1 MNNKLPAMNQP
12 THPRALFAVS
22 SLGLGHATRS
32 LVVMRHFLAQG
43 YELTVISTGNALAFL
58 RLELADDPVVFE
70 DWPDYPPL
78 ERGTGWRFYAYLGW
92 DLFKTWQRIG
102 AEHQRFAA
110 LAIDFDFVFSD
121 GRYGI
126 FHPAVPSVILSHQ
139 IAFIPPKGLREVGWL
154 SDWLNVSAL
163 KKFDYILIPDY
174 PCPSLNLAGN
184 LSHTP
189 VLHGARHDYIGVLSS
204 YPPAPAD
211 TVQDIDVLFVISG
224 YLQEHKGA
232 FLRHLLEQARHLPGN
247 KVFVLGDAKANPADY
262 AAYEAPDLIIHPLAS
277 GSLRQSLFNRARCVV
292 SRAGY
297 TTVMDLVAHDKPA
310 LLIPTPNQ
318 TEQEYLGFYLGGLG
332 YFATRP
338 QADDWD
344 LPSALEETAK
354 TRRFAPPWRTD
365 EALKRIDSVLSP
377 LIFKNFFSIIVPA
390 HNEEAELA
398 NTLDALFAQ
407 RYPAGRWEVIV
418 VENGST
424 DATRAIAESY
434 LERSDLPCRY
444 RVLQSDRGVS
454 HAKNTGLAAVD
465 AQSQWVIFCD
475 ADTRL
480 APGALLHFNT
490 WLNRHGEGQAV
501 GTTAV
506 RPFPDR
512 RWRARGWF
520 ALYDWLHRRTHSSYA
535 IQIARTPIAR
545 GVGFHPELNFAED
558 LTFIRECR
566 RYGRFFFIPTQFVH
580 TSTRRFEARGY
591 LRQSLK
597 WLVEAWMP
605 MRFKRHRHYDVVR

>member
-1 MNNKLPAMNQP
+1 MNQP
-12 THPRALFAVS
+12 TRPRALFAVS

-32 LVVMRHFLAQG
+32 LVVMRHFLSQG
-43 YELTVISTGNALAFL
+43 YQLTVISTGNALAFL
-58 RLELADDPVVFE
+58 RMELADASVVFE

-78 ERGTGWRFYAYLGW
+78 ERGTGWRFYMYLAW
-92 DLFKTWQRIG
+92 DLFQTWRRIS
-102 AEHQRFAA
+102 AENRRFAA
-110 LAIDFDFVFSD
+110 IAAQFDVIFSD

-126 FHPAVPSVILSHQ
+126 FHSAVPSVILSHQ

-163 KKFDYILIPDY
+163 KKFDAILIPDY

-189 VLHGARHDYIGVLSS
+189 VLHGARHDYIGILSS
-204 YPPAPAD
+204 YPPPPPE
-211 TVQDIDVLFVISG
+211 TEQDIDFLFVISG

-232 FLRHLLEQARHLPGN
+232 FVRGLLEQARSMPGR
-247 KVFVLGDAKANPADY
+247 KVFVLGDANANPADY
-262 AAYEAPDLIIHPLAS
+262 AAYEMPDLTIYPLAS
-277 GSLRQSLFNRARCVV
+277 GDLRQTLFNRARCVV

-297 TTVMDLVAHDKPA
+297 TTVMDLVEHDKPA

-338 QADDWD
+338 QTQDWA
-344 LPSALEETAK
+344 LPDAVQDIHRTA
-354 TRRFAPPWRTD
+354 RFQPPWRTA
-365 EALKRIDSVLSP
+365 ESLKRIDAVLAP
-377 LIFKNFFSIIVPA
+377 LVFKNFFSIIVPA
-390 HNEEAELA
+390 HNEAAELGR
-398 NTLDALFAQ
+398 TLDALFAQ
-407 RYPAGRWEVIV
+407 HYPAGRWEVIV

-424 DATRAIAESY
+424 DGTLAIAQSY
-434 LERSDLPCRY
+434 LERAELPCAY
-444 RVLQSDRGVS
+444 RVIQSERGVS
-454 HAKNTGLAAVD
+454 NAKNAGLAAVD
-465 AQSQWVIFCD
+465 PQSQWVVFCD

-480 APGALLHFNT
+480 LPGALLHFNT
-490 WLNRHGEGQAV
+490 WLNRQGEGQAV

-512 RWRARGWF
+512 RWRARAWF
-520 ALYDWLHRRTHSSYA
+520 ALYDGLHRFTRSSYA

-558 LTFIRECR
+558 LTFIRECL
-566 RYGRFFFIPTQFVH
+566 RYGRFFFVPTEFVQ
-580 TSTRRFEARGY
+580 TSTRRFEANGY

-597 WLVEAWMP
+597 WLVEALMP
-605 MRFKRHRHYDVVR
+605 MRYKRHRGYDVIR

>member
-1 MNNKLPAMNQP
+1 MSRSTAA
-12 THPRALFAVS
+12 RALFAVS

-32 LVVMRHFLAQG
+32 LVVMRHFLSQG

-58 RLELADDPVVFE
+58 RLELANDLVIFE

-78 ERGTGWRFYAYLGW
+78 ERGIGWRFYAYLGL
-92 DLFKTWQRIG
+92 DLWKTWRRINEEHRRFSAIA
-102 AEHQRFAA
+102 AEFEV
-110 LAIDFDFVFSD
+110 IFSD

-163 KKFDYILIPDY
+163 KKFDCILIPDY

-211 TVQDIDVLFVISG
+211 TVQDIDLLFVISG

-232 FLRHLLEQARHLPGN
+232 FVRELLEQARALPGN
-247 KVFVLGDAKANPADY
+247 KVFVLGDAKANPADFQG
-262 AAYEAPDLIIHPLAS
+262 YEAPDLAIHPLAS
-277 GSLRQSLFNRARCVV
+277 GALRQSLFTRAQCVV

-297 TTVMDLVAHDKPA
+297 TTVMDLVEHDKRA

-332 YFATRP
+332 YFSTRP
-338 QADDWD
+338 QIERWSLAD
-344 LPSALEETAK
+344 ALQETAQ
-354 TRRFAPPWRTD
+354 TRRFTPPWRTND
-365 EALKRIDSVLSP
+365 SLKRIDAVLEP
-377 LIFKNFFSIIVPA
+377 LIFKNFFSVIVPA

-398 NTLDALFAQ
+398 QTLDALFAQ
-407 RYPAGRWEVIV
+407 RYPGQRWEVIV

-434 LERSDLPCRY
+434 LERTDLPCAY
-444 RVLQSDRGVS
+444 RVLHSDRGVS
-454 HAKNTGLAAVD
+454 HAKNVGLAAAD

-490 WLNRHGEGQAV
+490 WLNRQGEGQAV

-512 RWRARGWF
+512 RWRARAWF

-535 IQIARTPIAR
+535 IQLARTPIAR
-545 GVGFHPELNFAED
+545 GVGFHAELNFAED

-566 RYGRFFFIPTQFVH
+566 RYGRFFFISTEFVQ
-580 TSTRRFEARGY
+580 TSTRRFEANGY

-597 WLVEAWMP
+597 WLVEAWIP
-605 MRFKRHRHYDVVR
+605 MRYKRRRGYDVIR

>member
-1 MNNKLPAMNQP
+1 MTRSAR
-12 THPRALFAVS
+12 PRALFAVS

-32 LVVMRHFLAQG
+32 LVVMRHFLSKG

-58 RLELADDPVVFE
+58 RLELADAPVVFE

-78 ERGTGWRFYAYLGW
+78 ERGTGLRFYAYLGW
-92 DLFKTWQRIG
+92 DLWKTWQRIG
-102 AEHQRFAA
+102 AERRRFS
-110 LAIDFDFVFSD
+110 AIATEFEVIFSD

-139 IAFIPPKGLREVGWL
+139 IAFIPPKGLREIGWL

-163 KKFDYILIPDY
+163 KKFDRILIPDY

-211 TVQDIDVLFVISG
+211 AVQDIDALFVISG

-232 FLRHLLEQARHLPGN
+232 FVRDLLKQARALPGN
-247 KVFVLGDAKANPADY
+247 KVFVLGDAQANPADY
-262 AAYEAPDLIIHPLAS
+262 AAYEAPNLAIYPLAS
-277 GSLRQSLFNRARCVV
+277 GALRQSLFNRARCVV

-297 TTVMDLVAHDKPA
+297 TTVMDLVEHDKRA

-332 YFATRP
+332 YFATRQ
-338 QADDWD
+338 QAGEWD
-344 LPSALEETAK
+344 LAAALRDSEY
-354 TRRFAPPWRTD
+354 TRRFTPPWRTQ
-365 EALKRIDSVLSP
+365 EALKRVDDALEP

-398 NTLDALFAQ
+398 ETLEALFAQ
-407 RYPAGRWEVIV
+407 RYPAARMEIIV

-434 LERSDLPCRY
+434 LARQDLPCAY
-444 RVLQSDRGVS
+444 RVLESERGVS
-454 HAKNTGLAAVD
+454 RAKNTGLASVD
-465 AQSQWVIFCD
+465 PQSQWVIFCD

-480 APGALLHFNT
+480 APGALLHLNT

-512 RWRARGWF
+512 RWRARIWF
-520 ALYDWLHRRTHSSYA
+520 ALYDWLHQRTHSSYA
-535 IQIARTPIAR
+535 IQLARTPIAR
-545 GVGFHPELNFAED
+545 GVGFHAELNFAED

-566 RYGRFFFIPTQFVH
+566 RYGRFFFIPTEFVH
-580 TSTRRFEARGY
+580 TSTRRFQANGY
-591 LRQSLK
+591 ARQSLK
-597 WLVEAWMP
+597 WLVEALLP
-605 MRFKRHRHYDVVR
+605 MRFKRRRGYDVIR